1 MKRSMQ
7 KGFTLIELMIVV
19 AIIGILA
26 AVALPAYQD
35 YTVRAKVTEGLG
47 LAASAKSEVA
57 SNGAGS
63 PVDLQR
69 TVATWN
75 AQAGATAA
83 TGTGANSKY
92 VTSVCFEQVVLG
104 AATCP
109 VVAVGTAPTGIITVS
124 FNNATLGVA
133 AAQRSLR
140 LYPLVRTVAST
151 ATGGGAITLAAAQA
165 AGTTGSIDWACTS
178 STNVAAAAMTATA
191 PAVGSLLAKYAPA
204 VCR

>member
-35 YTVRAKVTEGLG
+35 YTIRAKVTEGLG

-57 SNGAGS
+57 SDGAGA
-63 PVDLQR
+63 PADLVR
-69 TVATWN
+69 VVNTWN
-75 AQAGATAA
+75 LGPN
-83 TGTGANSKY
+83 GSNTGANSKY
-92 VTSVCFEQVVLG
+92 VTSVCFDQVAAG

-109 VVAVGTAPTGIITVS
+109 AAIAAGGASTGIITVT
-124 FNNATLGVA
+124 FNAGTLGVA
-133 AAQRSLR
+133 AAANTLT
-140 LYPLVRTVAST
+140 LFPLVRSAAST
-151 ATGGGAITLAAAQA
+151 PTGGGAITLVAAQA
-165 AGTTGSIDWACTS
+165 AGTSGSIDWACTS
-178 STNVAAAAMTATA
+178 TTNTAASAMTAA
-191 PAVGSLLAKYAPA
+191 ANVPVSLLLAKYAPS

>member
-63 PVDLQR
+63 VVDLQR

-75 AQAGATAA
+75 AQAAA
-83 TGTGANSKY
+83 TGANSKY
-92 VTSVCFEQVVLG
+92 VTSVCFEQIAG
-104 AATCP
+104 GATCP
-109 VVAVGTAPTGIITVS
+109 AIAAGTVNSGVITVT
-124 FNNATLGVA
+124 FNAATLGVA
-133 AAQRSLR
+133 AAENTVNIAPYVRS
-140 LYPLVRTVAST
+140 VAST

-165 AGTTGSIDWACTS
+165 AGVTGSIDWACS
-178 STNVAAAAMTATA
+178 SATNVAGTAMSAAA
-191 PAVGSLLAKYAPA
+191 PAVGTLLAKYAPSQ
-204 VCR
+204 CR

>member
-1 MKRSMQ
+1 MKRTLQ

-35 YTVRAKVTEGLG
+35 YTIRAKVTEGLG

-75 AQAGATAA
+75 AGPNASA
-83 TGTGANSKY
+83 TGANSKY
-92 VTSVCFEQVVLG
+92 VTSVCFEQVAAG

-109 VVAVGTAPTGIITVS
+109 VVAVGTAPTGIVTVT
-124 FNNATLGVA
+124 FNAGTLGVA
-133 AAQRSLR
+133 AAANTLR
-140 LYPLVRTVAST
+140 LYPLVRSAAST
-151 ATGGGAITLAAAQA
+151 ATGGGAITLALAQTN
-165 AGTTGSIDWACTS
+165 GVSGSLDWACTS
-178 STNVAAAAMTATA
+178 STNVAATAMTGTA
-191 PAVGSLLAKYAPA
+191 PAVGTLLAKYAPA
-204 VCR
+204 VCA

>member
-1 MKRSMQ
+1 MKHSMQMVQ

-75 AQAGATAA
+75 AQAGV
-83 TGTGANSKY
+83 TGANSKY
-92 VTSVCFEQVVLG
+92 VTSVCFEQVVAG

-124 FNNATLGVA
+124 YNAATLGVA
-133 AAQRSLR
+133 AAARSIR

-151 ATGGGAITLAAAQA
+151 GTGGGAITLAAAQA
-165 AGTTGSIDWACTS
+165 AGTTGSIDWGCTS
-178 STNVAAAAMTATA
+178 ATNVAASAMTATA
-191 PAVGSLLAKYAPA
+191 PAVGTLLAKYAPA

>member
-47 LAASAKSEVA
+47 LAASSKSEVA

-75 AQAGATAA
+75 AQAAA
-83 TGTGANSKY
+83 TGANSKY
-92 VTSVCFEQVVLG
+92 VTSVCFEQVVAG

-109 VVAVGTAPTGIITVS
+109 VVAVGVAPTGVITVS
-124 FNNATLGVA
+124 FNAATLGVA
-133 AAQRSLR
+133 ATQRSLR

-151 ATGGGAITLAAAQA
+151 ATGGAAITLAAAQA
-165 AGTTGSIDWACTS
+165 AGTTGSIDWGCTS
-178 STNVAAAAMTATA
+178 ATNVAASAMTAA
-191 PAVGSLLAKYAPA
+191 ANVPVGTLLAKYAPA